1 MYYMT
6 SKERCDYARSLM
18 MDRFKFLYKNAP
30 FILAEIQAEHF
41 DEYPVLYKDIKEI
54 TGIDGMK
61 LGPFNRKC
69 NPDNIS
75 IPYTLLLVEEY
86 LFSEYQ
92 TPKTELELY
101 IENMYEYP
109 SSIVGLL
116 IGEYSNDLNYGEN
129 KRDVAICVLLE
140 LVRSLLYNQDTN
152 TLVKKR
158 TSNNDLIYTSADS
171 SIHPFEIRHKQSC
184 LDEYLGLARYRNYF
198 FDKENKFPLL
208 SNYDLRKLTNLSLVS
223 SNMFLKDVNTSEGKL
238 SFSDIRSVYF
248 SYHDEIPWDT
258 LATCKN
264 SHDIVE
270 RDKYSSCCG
279 NEFYVNE
286 ESAFCVCGEIL
297 QVCPKCGYLV
307 NVSDKINY
315 SIRRRIEHRDYFDK
329 DVLRKREL
337 LAELIKIGGM
347 EDAKILVK
355 RKNETKKRGV

>member
-1 MYYMT
+1 MYYMNN
-6 SKERCDYARSLM
+6 KERCEYARSLM
-18 MDRFKFLYKNAP
+18 MNRFKFLYANAP

-41 DEYPVLYKDIKEI
+41 DEYPALCNDIKEM
-54 TGIDGMK
+54 TGIDGTS

-86 LFSEYQ
+86 LFSEYK
-92 TPKTELELY
+92 TSKTELETY
-101 IENMYEYP
+101 IKNMYQYP
-109 SSIVGLL
+109 SVVVGLL
-116 IGEYSNDLNYGEN
+116 ISEYSNIPNYGET
-129 KRDVAICVLLE
+129 KKDVAVCVLLE
-140 LVRSLLYNQDTN
+140 LVRSLLYNQNTN

-171 SIHPFEIRHKQSC
+171 SISPFEIRYKQSC

-208 SNYDLRKLTNLSLVS
+208 PNYDLSRLTNLSLID
-223 SNMFLKDVNTSEGKL
+223 SNMFLKDVNTLEGKL
-238 SFSDIRSVYF
+238 TFDDIRSVYF
-248 SYHDEIPWDT
+248 SYHEEIPWDT
-258 LATCKN
+258 LATCKK
-264 SHDIVE
+264 SHDIVKRE
-270 RDKYSSCCG
+270 EDSTCCG

-286 ESAFCVCGEIL
+286 DNAFCVCGEIL

-329 DVLRKREL
+329 DVLRKRKL
-337 LAELIKIGGM
+337 IAELIKVNGM
-347 EDAKILVK
+347 DDAKALVK